1 MQAFLDKIMEQ
12 ARRSPKR
19 IVYPEGSDERVLK
32 AAREVKDTRIAD
44 PLLLGSPD
52 DICKKAA
59 HLGIS
64 LDGLSMIDP
73 GKSEKLMEYAH
84 VFFDLRK
91 HKGITADQAQQTME
105 DVSYFGAMMVRMEDA
120 DGMVSGAAHTTADTL
135 RPAFQIVGT
144 HRDHSLASSY
154 FIILYGERIYFYA
167 DCGLVIDPNA
177 EELHEIAVSTVR
189 SAETFGLEPRVAML
203 SYSTRSS
210 GHGPSVDKVR
220 LASDMVKKRLPDL
233 IIEGEIQID
242 AALVPEVCERKCAN
256 SPLKG
261 DANVLIF
268 PDLNSGNIAY
278 KLTERLVN
286 AVALGPF
293 IQGLNKPIND
303 LSRGCSTGDIVGV
316 TAVTVIEAQNE
327 RISP

>member
-1 MQAFLDKIMEQ
+1 MQAFLDKITDQ

-44 PLLLGSPD
+44 PLLLGPPD
-52 DICKKAA
+52 EICNKAEQ
-59 HLGIS
+59 LGIS
-64 LDGLSMIDP
+64 LDGLLMIDP
-73 GKSEKLMEYAH
+73 GKSEKLTEYAQI
-84 VFFDLRK
+84 FFDLRK
-91 HKGITADQAQQTME
+91 HKGISADQARQTME

-135 RPAFQIVGT
+135 RPAFQIIGT
-144 HRDHSLASSY
+144 ADECSIASSY
-154 FIILYGERIYFYA
+154 FIMLYRNRIYFFA
-167 DCGLVIDPNA
+167 DCGLVIDPDA
-177 EELHEIAVSTVR
+177 EELYEIAINTIK
-189 SAETFGLEPRVAML
+189 SACNFGLEPRVAML
-203 SYSTRSS
+203 SYSTLGS
-210 GHGPSVDKVR
+210 GQGPSVDKVR
-220 LASDMVKKRLPDL
+220 RASEMVKEKMPDL
-233 IIEGEIQID
+233 IVEGEIQID
-242 AALVPEVCERKCAN
+242 AALVPEVCERKCAD

-278 KLTERLVN
+278 KLTQRLVN

-293 IQGLNKPIND
+293 IKGLKKPVND
-303 LSRGCSTGDIVGV
+303 LSRGCSAGDIVGV